1 MKHTFYFLVI
11 FLFHGSLL
19 AQNSSSGLNNLFDE
33 ISNYESKTT
42 SVDSIFKGHHPQ
54 GNLINETIELK
65 IQKANKIETFIKSL
79 EDFPEEGLSRQ
90 EIISKEVMMLRLGDQ
105 LSHLRFEQYLIPMN
119 AEGGFY
125 NALDEKVISSLPFNT
140 KADYENYLQWL
151 PRYIDYLRGMQ
162 DLLVLGKDKG
172 MIAPRPV
179 IDNAIE
185 LSVPY
190 RSFNY
195 EDNPFYVPFKKL
207 PDDLSE
213 VEKITLP
220 TKGMQMI
227 TDVVQPFYN
236 EFIEFL
242 SGPYETASPEL
253 PGILSLPKGKE
264 FYENRI
270 KFYTTFEITPDSVH
284 QIGLQEVKRI
294 RGLMES
300 VISEVGF
307 DGSFEEF
314 LTFLRTDPQFY
325 AKTPEELLMHA
336 AWLSKKAE
344 AGLPKLFNTLYSLPF
359 TVAPVPDAIAST
371 YTAGRYVPGSW
382 KHQRPGT
389 YWVNTY
395 KLDSRPL
402 YSLPALTLHEA
413 VPGHHL
419 HFALVSELKGLP
431 EFRNTYYISAFG
443 EGWGLYSEYLG
454 EEMGMYSTP
463 YEWFGRYTYEMWRA
477 CRLVVDTGIHYM
489 GWSREEAINYMKNN
503 TALSLH
509 EVKTEIDRY
518 IGWPGQ
524 AVSYKIGELKIKAL
538 RAYAQKELGD
548 RFNLGEFH
556 NEILKNGSIPL
567 DVLQQEIESYVE
579 RKMMETK

>member
-11 FLFHGSLL
+11 FLFHGSLI
-19 AQNSSSGLNNLFDE
+19 AQNSSSSLNNLFDE

-125 NALDEKVISSLPFNT
+125 NALDEKVIRSLPFNT

-151 PRYIDYLRGMQ
+151 PRYIDYLKGMQ

-220 TKGMQMI
+220 TKGMQLI

-236 EFIEFL
+236 EFIEVL
-242 SGPYETASPEL
+242 SG
-253 PGILSLPKGKE
+253 
-264 FYENRI
+264 R
-270 KFYTTFEITPDSVH
+270 
-284 QIGLQEVKRI
+284 
-294 RGLMES
+294 
-300 VISEVGF
+300 
-307 DGSFEEF
+307 
-314 LTFLRTDPQFY
+314 
-325 AKTPEELLMHA
+325 
-336 AWLSKKAE
+336 
-344 AGLPKLFNTLYSLPF
+344 
-359 TVAPVPDAIAST
+359 
-371 YTAGRYVPGSW
+371 
-382 KHQRPGT
+382 
-389 YWVNTY
+389 
-395 KLDSRPL
+395 
-402 YSLPALTLHEA
+402 
-413 VPGHHL
+413 
-419 HFALVSELKGLP
+419 
-431 EFRNTYYISAFG
+431 
-443 EGWGLYSEYLG
+443 
-454 EEMGMYSTP
+454 
-463 YEWFGRYTYEMWRA
+463 
-477 CRLVVDTGIHYM
+477 
-489 GWSREEAINYMKNN
+489 
-503 TALSLH
+503 
-509 EVKTEIDRY
+509 
-518 IGWPGQ
+518 
-524 AVSYKIGELKIKAL
+524 
-538 RAYAQKELGD
+538 
-548 RFNLGEFH
+548 
-556 NEILKNGSIPL
+556 
-567 DVLQQEIESYVE
+567 
-579 RKMMETK
+579 